1 MPDVPPNGVWLVVGG
16 PPPSD
21 EAGCDGGGA
30 SVYDAKVYAIPIKC
44 SIPQQRRNSRET
56 KGECTYKRERHTYR
70 DHSKVF
76 HGASHI
82 VVVVVVIV
90 VWGLI

>member
-1 MPDVPPNGVWLVVGG
+1 MTNTLSTTTVMPAATPTSSMPDVPPNGVWLVVGG

-44 SIPQQRRNSRET
+44 SIPQQRRSSRET
-56 KGECTYKRERHTYR
+56 KGECTYKRDRHT
-70 DHSKVF
+70 
-76 HGASHI
+76 
-82 VVVVVVIV
+82 
-90 VWGLI
+90 